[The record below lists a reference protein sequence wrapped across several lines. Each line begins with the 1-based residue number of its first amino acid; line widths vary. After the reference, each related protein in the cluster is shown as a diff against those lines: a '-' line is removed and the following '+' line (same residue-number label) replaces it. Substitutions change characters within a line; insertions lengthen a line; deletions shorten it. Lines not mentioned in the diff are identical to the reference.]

1 MNNTCAIYVRLSK
14 DDGLDVSQSIQNQ
27 IKNLKEYAIAN
38 EFNIYNIYVDD
49 GYSGKNM
56 NRPGFQA
63 LLKDIKH
70 KKFSILIV
78 KDISRLGRSLNKVG
92 EFVEEFLPTYK
103 IRLIS
108 ILDNYDSKSYVN
120 EDSIVLKSFLND
132 YYLKECRKK
141 AIKMI
146 DRIREKKILAKKG
159 IYGYDL
165 VDGKLIINPEEAKII
180 KRIFEEYV
188 SLKPPSQIRKDLAN
202 DKIYGIGYLRSIKST
217 YKGQNENPYHW
228 SSVSIARIIK
238 ERTYIGEYTNNLHS
252 KYFEHNIILNSN
264 EPIISKE
271 IFEKAQQILKSR
283 VKKQTRSK
291 YAGFVIDKTTNRSAS
306 YNASRNVIKLKGKYL
321 DVNVLEE
328 VLKKELDILFFEL
341 TKDKEALFNVL
352 NNKNTSIKEEI
363 QKIKFH
369 ISTLEDKLKTLFE
382 NYILKN
388 ISSIEFKNT
397 SARITENI
405 NALKNKYNLILLE
418 EKNGVDKEKYDIL
431 VEEFLAKKKEVND
444 IILLSRM
451 IYKHV
456 YILYSDGKCSFEFE
470 YNI

>member
-27 IKNLKEYAIAN
+27 IKNLKEYAITN

-49 GYSGKNM
+49 GFSGKDM
-56 NRPGFQA
+56 NRPGFQQ
-63 LLKDIKH
+63 LLKDIKL
-70 KKFSILIV
+70 KRFSILLV

-141 AIKMI
+141 AIKTI
-146 DRIREKKILAKKG
+146 DRIRKKKILAKKG

-165 VDGKLIINPEEAKII
+165 VDGKLIINHEEAKII
-180 KRIFEEYV
+180 KRIFDEYV
-188 SLKPPSQIRKDLAN
+188 SLKSPLEIRKDLEN

-228 SSVSIARIIK
+228 SSVSITRIIK
-238 ERTYIGEYTNNLHS
+238 ERAYIGEYTNNLHS
-252 KYFEHNIILNSN
+252 KYFEHNIIVDSN

-271 IFEKAQQILKSR
+271 IFEKAQQILNSR
-283 VKKQTRSK
+283 VEKRVKSK
-291 YAGFVIDKTTNRSAS
+291 YAGFVIDKLTKKSAS
-306 YNASRNVIKLKGKYL
+306 YNSSRNVIKLKGKYM
-321 DVNVLEE
+321 DVKILEE
-328 VLKKELDILFFEL
+328 VLKKELDVLFAEL
-341 TKDKEALFNVL
+341 TKDKEALFNII
-352 NNKNTSIKEEI
+352 NNKHTNIKEEI
-363 QKIKFH
+363 KKIKCQ
-369 ISTLEDKLKTLFE
+369 ISTLEDKLKTSFE

-388 ISSIEFKNT
+388 ISNIEFKKLNVQI
-397 SARITENI
+397 SENI
-405 NALKNKYNLILLE
+405 NSLKVEYNLLLLE
-418 EKNGVDKEKYDIL
+418 EENGVNKEKYDLL
-431 VEEFLAKKKEVND
+431 VEEFLAKKNEVND
-444 IILLSRM
+444 IIILSRI
-451 IYKHV
+451 IYKHI
-456 YILYSDGKCSFEFE
+456 YIAFNDGKYSFEFE
-470 YNI
+470 FNI